1 MAHYAASKGGV
12 IGLTKALASELARHA
27 GQAKSPAKAA
37 AARTN
42 GRKGGRPRR
51 KVA

>member
-1 MAHYAASKGGV
+1 MGYLPHADRSSRAWM
-12 IGLTKALASELARHA
+12 ASELARRA
-27 GQAKSPAKAA
+27 GQTKSPAKAA